1 LLLQQIEHQD
11 SAVKIATLPSPEYH
25 PVHIPAARS
34 LEASVG
40 DTPLVRLRHV
50 TRGLPKSLQVYAKTE
65 WTNPGGSVKDR
76 AALFII
82 REAENAGQLTPGLTL
97 LDATSGN
104 MGISYATFA
113 AARGYKVTLCLPE
126 NASPERI
133 KTLRVLGAELVLTDE
148 MDGSDGAI
156 IHARETAAAHPER
169 FFYADQYNNPA
180 NWHAHYHTTGPEI
193 VSQTKERV
201 THFLCGLGTSGT
213 MMGAGRLLK
222 EHDAD
227 IQLIAVQPEAPFHG
241 IEGLKHM
248 QSAIVPGFYDDN
260 LPDEHLPIRT
270 EGALEMTRRLARE
283 EGLLAGISSG
293 AAACAAIEFARNL
306 SEGVIVTVFP
316 DSGYKYLSDRFWEE
330 GES

>member
-1 LLLQQIEHQD
+1 MEYQD
-11 SAVKIATLPSPEYH
+11 SAMKTATIRSPAYH

-40 DTPLVRLRHV
+40 ETPLVRLRHV
-50 TRGLPKSLQVYAKTE
+50 TRDLPKSVQVYAKTE

-82 REAENAGQLTPGLTL
+82 REAEKTGQLTPGMTL

-113 AARGYKVTLCLPE
+113 AARGYKVTLCLPQ

-133 KTLRVLGAELVLTDE
+133 KTLRVLGAELLMTDE
-148 MDGSDGAI
+148 MEGSDGAI
-156 IHARETAAAHPER
+156 IRARETAAAHPNR
-169 FFYADQYNNPA
+169 YYYADQYNNPA
-180 NWHAHYHTTGPEI
+180 NWQAHYHTTGPEI
-193 VSQTKERV
+193 INQTQERI
-201 THFLCGLGTSGT
+201 THFMCGLGTSGT
-213 MMGAGRLLK
+213 MMGTGRFLK
-222 EHDAD
+222 EHNSD
-227 IQLIAVQPEAPFHG
+227 IQIIALQPEAPFHG

-248 QSAIVPGFYDDN
+248 QSAIVPGIYEAN

-283 EGLLAGISSG
+283 EGLLGGISSG
-293 AAACAAIEFARNL
+293 AAAYAAIEFAQSL
-306 SEGVIVTVFP
+306 STGMIVTVFP
-316 DSGYKYLSDRFWEE
+316 DNGYKYLSDRFWEE
-330 GES
+330 GK

>member
-1 LLLQQIEHQD
+1 MK
-11 SAVKIATLPSPEYH
+11 SATITSPEYH
-25 PVHIPAARS
+25 PVHIPAAGS

-40 DTPLVRLRHV
+40 DTSLVRLRHV
-50 TRGLPKSLQVYAKTE
+50 TRDLAKSVQVYAKTE

-82 REAENAGQLTPGLTL
+82 REAENAGKLTPGMTL

-104 MGISYATFA
+104 MGISYATFG
-113 AARGYKVTLCLPE
+113 AARGYRVTLCLPE

-133 KTLRVLGAELVLTDE
+133 KTLRVLGADLVLTDE

-156 IHARETAAAHPER
+156 LRARKMAAANPENY
-169 FFYADQYNNPA
+169 FYADQYNNPA
-180 NWHAHYHTTGPEI
+180 NWQAHYHTTGPEI
-193 VSQTKERV
+193 VRQTQNRI

-213 MMGAGRLLK
+213 MMGTGRLLK
-222 EHDAD
+222 EQDAD
-227 IQLIAVQPEAPFHG
+227 IQLIAIQPEAPFHG

-248 QSAIVPGFYDDN
+248 RSAIVPGFYDDS

-293 AAACAAIEFARNL
+293 AAACAAIQFAKHL
-306 SEGVIVTVFP
+306 SQGTIVTVFP

-330 GES
+330 GDL

>member
-1 LLLQQIEHQD
+1 MKTTTI
-11 SAVKIATLPSPEYH
+11 SSPAYH

-50 TRGLPKSLQVYAKTE
+50 TRGLPKSVQVYAKTE

-76 AALFII
+76 SALFII
-82 REAENAGQLTPGLTL
+82 REAENAGQITPGMTL

-113 AARGYKVTLCLPE
+113 AARGYKVTLCIPA

-133 KTLRVLGAELVLTDE
+133 NTLRVLGANLILTDE
-148 MDGSDGAI
+148 MEGSDGAI
-156 IHARETAAAHPER
+156 MEARKMAASNPKYY
-169 FFYADQYNNPA
+169 YADQYNNPA

-193 VSQTKERV
+193 VSQTQNRI

-213 MMGAGRLLK
+213 MTGAGRLLK
-222 EHDAD
+222 ERDTD
-227 IQLIAVQPEAPFHG
+227 VKLIALQPEAPFHG

-248 QSAIVPGFYDDN
+248 KSAIVPGFYDDN
-260 LPDEHLPIRT
+260 LPDEHLPIGT
-270 EGALEMTRRLARE
+270 EEALDMTRRLARE

-293 AAACAAIEFARNL
+293 AAAYAAVEFAQHL
-306 SEGVIVTVFP
+306 TEGVIVTIFP

-330 GES
+330 GDCEDHSADV

>member
-1 LLLQQIEHQD
+1 MRTTTI
-11 SAVKIATLPSPEYH
+11 PSPEYH
-25 PVHIPAARS
+25 PAHIPAARS

-50 TRGLPKSLQVYAKTE
+50 TRDLPKSVQVYAKTE

-82 REAENAGQLTPGLTL
+82 REAENAGHLTPGMTL

-113 AARGYKVTLCLPE
+113 AARGYKVTLCIPE

-133 KTLRVLGAELVLTDE
+133 KTLRVLGAQMVLTDE

-156 IHARETAAAHPER
+156 MRARAMFAANPEKYY
-169 FFYADQYNNPA
+169 YADQYNNPA
-180 NWHAHYHTTGPEI
+180 NWQAHYHTTGPEI
-193 VSQTKERV
+193 VTQTPDPV

-213 MMGAGRLLK
+213 MMGVGRLLK

-248 QSAIVPGFYDDN
+248 QSAIVPGFYDEN
-260 LPDEHLPIRT
+260 LADEHLPIRT
-270 EGALEMTRRLARE
+270 EGGFEMTRRLARE

-293 AAACAAIEFARNL
+293 AAAYAAIEFAKNL
-306 SEGVIVTVFP
+306 SKGVIVTVFP

-330 GES
+330 GEL